1 MSSTREILVLHASA
15 DELHLALARL
25 GRGRVHL
32 SDASSFLCA
41 SQGQDASGLRDETT
55 LDALAEFVSQ
65 RDWIG
70 QDLVCVIGGSS
81 VACQHYDMPPLK
93 GDALRKAVLLKLGEQ
108 LHYDIAHAVVALQ
121 TPTTQR
127 SEASDQIGVTAAAV
141 HRDLAKAAI
150 NAAARAGLNVIAVCP
165 APAVLAAVAQDNIA
179 RDNDQEESGLQAFL
193 HVDERVSTLV
203 VLDGVVPFVT
213 SELPVGMGDLSH
225 ALMRPI
231 ISGDDVIQLD
241 EDRAIA
247 LRNEVGIPA
256 PDQKIDSLGAK
267 GDLLLPLLEPV
278 LQQFTKQ
285 ITQWLTFAGTTD
297 RGGNIQAV
305 RLVGPGASIPGLARA
320 LDRRLSVE
328 VRDEHWLEGLAVFGE
343 SAEGRTLDSFAVTV
357 GAARHWQTL
366 PDLIPPEFRL
376 QRRVQKIRNSVA
388 VCGSVAALAII
399 TFALLFDYV
408 GDHLF
413 QSMDSHRS
421 RLSEVQGIV
430 DTSEKHVRQQETVV
444 LLQKRLD
451 RFSRFN
457 PSWVGVFKELA
468 VLLPREVQ
476 AREFRAESSSRGIRL
491 IVSGAVHCRES
502 SRGFDEAVEQT
513 LLLLQRSSFF
523 ERVRLLTAN
532 RRTPDLNSDA
542 AGTLAVELD
551 LAYPRPKV

>member
-15 DELHLALARL
+15 DELHLTQARL
-25 GRGRVHL
+25 GRDQVHL
-32 SDASSFLCA
+32 SDASSFLC
-41 SQGQDASGLRDETT
+41 SSKGQDASGLRDETT
-55 LDALAEFVSQ
+55 LDALAEFVRQ
-65 RDWIG
+65 RDWVG

-108 LHYDIAHAVVALQ
+108 LHYDLANAVVAFQ
-121 TPTTQR
+121 TPTPQR
-127 SEASDQIGVTAAAV
+127 PKATEQIRVTAAAV
-141 HRDLAKAAI
+141 HQDLANAAI

-165 APAVLAAVAQDNIA
+165 APAVLAAVAQDNTE
-179 RDNDQEESGLQAFL
+179 EESGLQAFL
-193 HVDERVSTLV
+193 HVDERLSTLV

-213 SELPVGMGDLSH
+213 SELPVGLGDLSQ

-231 ISGDDVIQLD
+231 ISGDEVIQLD

-256 PDQKIDSLGAK
+256 PDQKIDSLGAG

-285 ITQWLTFAGTTD
+285 ITQWLTFAGTAA
-297 RGGNIQAV
+297 RGGNIQTV
-305 RLVGPGASIPGLARA
+305 RLVGPGASIPGLTQA
-320 LDRRLSVE
+320 LDRRLAVE
-328 VRDEHWLEGLAVFGE
+328 VRDEHWLEELAVLGE

-357 GAARHWQTL
+357 GAVRHWQTL
-366 PDLIPPEFRL
+366 PDLIPPEFHR
-376 QRRVQKIRNSVA
+376 QRRMHRIRNSVSI
-388 VCGSVAALAII
+388 CGSVAALAIV

-413 QSMDSHRS
+413 QSMNSHRG
-421 RLSEVQGIV
+421 RLSDVQSIV
-430 DTSEKHVRQQETVV
+430 ATSEKCVRQQETVD
-444 LLQKRLD
+444 LLQERLD

-491 IVSGAVHCRES
+491 IVSGAVHSRES
-502 SRGFDEAVEQT
+502 SRSFDEAVEQT

-532 RRTPDLNSDA
+532 RRTPDHSSDA
-542 AGTLAVELD
+542 AGTLTVELD